1 MTTTSNVALTVQI
14 MRLEG
19 HWEGEGKDHEAQ
31 KQVQHTDR
39 DPQQAG
45 RGGGGVHSVTRMRD
59 PGGVTVLLCGG
70 NKPWGTRKLHTER
83 EVTRGQAGLACETT
97 VHRRRWDV
105 DRQTSFILKDLWIPH
120 HMSHKNIFQEWRGK
134 DIFKWRRK
142 EHSLT
147 ADIL

>member
-59 PGGVTVLLCGG
+59 PGGVTVLLCGCNKPRG
-70 NKPWGTRKLHTER
+70 TRKLHREREVTLCGCNKPWGTRKLQRER
-83 EVTRGQAGLACETT
+83 EVTR
-97 VHRRRWDV
+97 
-105 DRQTSFILKDLWIPH
+105 
-120 HMSHKNIFQEWRGK
+120 
-134 DIFKWRRK
+134 
-142 EHSLT
+142 
-147 ADIL
+147 